1 MLEEYSDLALK
12 AGRISAPDPVRTFT
26 LNETPEASY
35 RPTVERAEEE
45 ASAEEEWYSLTTAL
59 WGSSTSVVSSSRGT
73 QLPSCLM
80 SLAPCPVL
88 SFLPRPCLVH
98 LAYVSQKAAHLSDP
112 VWPWVWI
119 EPPRQYNRSFTL
131 VWTQQLDTQ
140 NLWKLLGK
148 YLPTGSQPCL
158 EISFGLLVSGPQREV
173 TVGTWQETQR
183 QALTSTCLFSAWQS
197 FHKNKPL

>member
-1 MLEEYSDLALK
+1 
-12 AGRISAPDPVRTFT
+12 
-26 LNETPEASY
+26 
-35 RPTVERAEEE
+35 
-45 ASAEEEWYSLTTAL
+45 
-59 WGSSTSVVSSSRGT
+59 
-73 QLPSCLM
+73 M

-183 QALTSTCLFSAWQS
+183 QALTSTCLFQLGKVFTKINPCKKATPMRRTMAKQRVTDRRLGPQ
-197 FHKNKPL
+197 HQPKPRKEEALLSVPE

>member
-1 MLEEYSDLALK
+1 
-12 AGRISAPDPVRTFT
+12 
-26 LNETPEASY
+26 
-35 RPTVERAEEE
+35 
-45 ASAEEEWYSLTTAL
+45 
-59 WGSSTSVVSSSRGT
+59 
-73 QLPSCLM
+73 M

-112 VWPWVWI
+112 VWPWIWI

-148 YLPTGSQPCL
+148 YLPIRLPAMPGDKFRPLGFRTTEGSHSWYLAGNTEAGPDL
-158 EISFGLLVSGPQREV
+158 DLLVLSL
-173 TVGTWQETQR
+173 
-183 QALTSTCLFSAWQS
+183 AKFSQ
-197 FHKNKPL
+197 K